1 MIVQF
6 SVSNFRSFDGEETF
20 SFVASKRLMGQHD
33 EHTVA
38 IPNSDERV
46 LRAGVLYGANGA
58 GKSNLFKALHYLQW
72 LALDTRRAAGT
83 ARVPFRFRQGKERA
97 TEFDLQFIA
106 GGRLLRFGLVVD
118 DERVAEEWLIEVVG
132 GREREVYERVSSV
145 EGKTEVQGKGLAE
158 CGPKVELMAKL
169 GGKQH
174 HTFLASVKSLVE
186 ATEILGPVVL
196 ALEWFG
202 SGLVL
207 IGPDERFGPLGSS
220 LNRDPALKLFAG
232 EFLRAASTGVDGI
245 EVTRKEIAESVFE
258 QMLTRGN
265 QETLA
270 AEVADRDFVVDRQNG
285 LELVK
290 EKGGFYE
297 QEVLA
302 RHLTNGG
309 EEALLRLQD
318 ESDGTQKL
326 LHLVPALYDLKQRPA
341 VYVIDEI
348 DRSLHPM
355 MVRHFVSSFLSAC
368 QGGMRQLLVTTH
380 ESRLLDLEILRR
392 DEIWFAEKDGGLAT
406 RLYSLADFHVRKD
419 LKVDKQYLQGRFGA
433 IPFLSEVK
441 DVAEE
446 VEPVA

>member
-1 MIVQF
+1 MDGRRVVVRKVRLPCF
-6 SVSNFRSFDGEETF
+6 SC
-20 SFVASKRLMGQHD
+20 
-33 EHTVA
+33 
-38 IPNSDERV
+38 
-46 LRAGVLYGANGA
+46 YGDAWGKATLHPSCVNGDD
-58 GKSNLFKALHYLQW
+58 H
-72 LALDTRRAAGT
+72 LALEMGRRAAGT
-83 ARVPFRFRQGKERA
+83 ARVPFRFRQGKARA

-118 DERVAEEWLIEVVG
+118 DERVAEEWLVEVVG
-132 GREREVYERVSSV
+132 GRERVVYERVSSA
-145 EGKTEVQGKGLAE
+145 EGKTEVQGKGLTD

-186 ATEILGPVVL
+186 AEEILGPVAL
-196 ALEWFG
+196 ALEWFD

-207 IGPDERFGPLGSS
+207 IGPEATFERLASMLFLDEK
-220 LNRDPALKLFAG
+220 LKGFAG
-232 EFLRAASTGVDGI
+232 EFLKSASTGVDEI
-245 EVTRKEIAESVFE
+245 EVSRKEIAESDFE
-258 QMLTRGN
+258 ELWTRGG
-265 QETLA
+265 QKKSSPE
-270 AEVADRDFVVDRQNG
+270 ADPDPIIITRNDG
-285 LELVK
+285 MELIK
-290 EKGGFYE
+290 EKAGYFE

-302 RHLTNGG
+302 RHRTDGG
-309 EEALLRLQD
+309 EEASFRLKD

-326 LHLVPALYDLKQRPA
+326 LRLAPALYDLNQRPA
-341 VYVIDEI
+341 VYLIDEI

-433 IPFLSEVK
+433 IPFLS
-441 DVAEE
+441 DVQDLVEE
-446 VEPVA
+446 AEPVA